1 MNGGK
6 LFSKLITVPG
16 GGGGRRTGTGLRKY
30 HRKRKWRRKAEEE
43 GWRGFSSIWPAD
55 SGLDCAAGKR
65 RHKRNRGSP
74 LNPGGGAVTLE
85 QGNTGALIYLL
96 RCFIRTP
103 LTAAGPF
110 VLLILAIKHACR
122 ETKRGMGRGGG
133 LWLWTAGFMWRNQ
146 MPGHLVQPFITPQYR
161 GQRGWNASRG
171 KRGEY
176 LLKRHLNKQLEPK
189 KKRDFPELIFF

>member
-1 MNGGK
+1 MRP
-6 LFSKLITVPG
+6 LHVPTCPTLPTPLTSSLLTEDEWRQTVLQINYSAGVRRRGEARG
-16 GGGGRRTGTGLRKY
+16 GGGGSLGTNWKKIPEKKKVTGG
-30 HRKRKWRRKAEEE
+30 
-43 GWRGFSSIWPAD
+43 GGGFFAIWPAD

-74 LNPGGGAVTLE
+74 LNPGGGAVTPE

-122 ETKRGMGRGGG
+122 GRGRIGREGGG
-133 LWLWTAGFMWRNQ
+133 L
-146 MPGHLVQPFITPQYR
+146 
-161 GQRGWNASRG
+161 
-171 KRGEY
+171 
-176 LLKRHLNKQLEPK
+176 LL
-189 KKRDFPELIFF
+189 

>member
-1 MNGGK
+1 M
-6 LFSKLITVPG
+6 TG
-16 GGGGRRTGTGLRKY
+16 GGGFF
-30 HRKRKWRRKAEEE
+30 A
-43 GWRGFSSIWPAD
+43 IWPAD

-74 LNPGGGAVTLE
+74 LNPGGGAVTPE

-122 ETKRGMGRGGG
+122 GRGRIGREGGG
-133 LWLWTAGFMWRNQ
+133 L
-146 MPGHLVQPFITPQYR
+146 
-161 GQRGWNASRG
+161 
-171 KRGEY
+171 
-176 LLKRHLNKQLEPK
+176 LL
-189 KKRDFPELIFF
+189 

>member
-1 MNGGK
+1 MRRLHVPTCPTLPTPLTSSLLTEDEWRQTVLQINYSAGVRRRGEEGGRRGEFRDELEK
-6 LFSKLITVPG
+6 NTREKESDG
-16 GGGGRRTGTGLRKY
+16 GGGFF
-30 HRKRKWRRKAEEE
+30 A
-43 GWRGFSSIWPAD
+43 IWPAD

-74 LNPGGGAVTLE
+74 LNPGGGAVTPE

-122 ETKRGMGRGGG
+122 GRGRIGREGGG
-133 LWLWTAGFMWRNQ
+133 L
-146 MPGHLVQPFITPQYR
+146 
-161 GQRGWNASRG
+161 
-171 KRGEY
+171 
-176 LLKRHLNKQLEPK
+176 LL
-189 KKRDFPELIFF
+189 